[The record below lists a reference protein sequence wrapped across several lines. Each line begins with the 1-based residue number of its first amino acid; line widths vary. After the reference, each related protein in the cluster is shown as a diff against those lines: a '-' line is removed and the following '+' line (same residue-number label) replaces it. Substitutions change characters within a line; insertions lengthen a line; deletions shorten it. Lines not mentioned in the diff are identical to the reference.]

1 MLLNWNILYRARS
14 QKALLYLSGI
24 VEYFFELLGR
34 KNFAKRFEE
43 KRTTDMLR
51 LFKYELEL
59 KVEAKEWP
67 SIPTEFREY

>member
-1 MLLNWNILYRARS
+1 MLLNWNILYRAHS
-14 QKALLYLSGI
+14 HKALLYLGGI

-43 KRTTDMLR
+43 KRTTDMLQ

-59 KVEAKEWP
+59 KVETKEWP